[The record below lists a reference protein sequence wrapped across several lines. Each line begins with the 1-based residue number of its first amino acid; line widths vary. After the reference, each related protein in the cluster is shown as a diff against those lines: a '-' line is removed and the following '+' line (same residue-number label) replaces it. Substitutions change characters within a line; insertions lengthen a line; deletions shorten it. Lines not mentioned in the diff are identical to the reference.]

1 MNQGADTEPGM
12 NTRRPQSKENEF
24 TWKGLTLFFCFG
36 LLGLLVLSRE
46 IPPIHNR
53 GYDHWFGLITN
64 VAIVF
69 VLP

>member
-36 LLGLLVLSRE
+36 LPRLASVVSRN
-46 IPPIHNR
+46 PTHS
-53 GYDHWFGLITN
+53 
-64 VAIVF
+64 
-69 VLP
+69 